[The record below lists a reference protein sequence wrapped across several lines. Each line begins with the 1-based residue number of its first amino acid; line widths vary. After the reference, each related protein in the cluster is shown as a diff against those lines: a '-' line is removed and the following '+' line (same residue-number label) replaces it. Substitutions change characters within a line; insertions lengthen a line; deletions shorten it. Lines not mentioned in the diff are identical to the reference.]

1 MSEII
6 TASAVRFNALPTAH
20 DGYTLL
26 YEDNRVCQSDVKL
39 SELVGDMSAYLTEE
53 KANTLY
59 QGKGDYLSASTS
71 ANFYPMIG
79 NPSGFLTTEKDWTDT
94 IKAASAN
101 AVNTT
106 SAWVS
111 ANYYNIEEINDFLD
125 EKYDT
130 SSFAAVSGTFL
141 TTHQDLS
148 NYYTKSETSSKNELN
163 LAFDTKQDKGD
174 YYSASNPSG
183 FITGVDLSNYYT
195 KNETSSVNE
204 LTEEFNNK
212 QNKIEFNYYN
222 DTISGINNSGIY
234 SDSWKLISEKKN
246 SKYCYDSTTGNL
258 SVYLGQNN
266 SAISGDS
273 YTLGRD
279 NFTEQGVNI
288 GYDNIIDVNGLEDI
302 PGNVNI
308 GKNNSAVGNPGA
320 INIGQRNSANSWGV
334 NLGED
339 NSASLGG
346 YNLGTRNKTSQG
358 SCSIGEA
365 NETTEGSYSI
375 GKSNKTTVAGY
386 TLGERNSAESASI
399 SIGISNTALQASHA
413 LGSNNSANNG
423 SVSIGL
429 GSKADNGSFTI
440 GNSNISDHGS
450 FAAGINAK
458 ANNCSYAI
466 GNNLNAE
473 DGSISMGFN
482 STATNGSIAL
492 GFGSNNANKGS
503 FILGNNNFAFAGAT
517 TIGDGNTATYTDII
531 GNRNNINASILNV
544 SATSAEQYTKIIGDP
559 EAFEPE
565 TAQIKIKNFVA
576 GLENTATFAKNAY
589 IFGNYNKITCSSQED
604 YLNPDNDGYTFIFGM
619 MNSADRNY
627 DMAIG
632 YSAIASGGENIALG
646 VPIESVLGYR
656 TVEEDGYSYVEAE
669 TGIIP
674 TIAHGYKN
682 IVVRGNVSG
691 IGNIAINSN
700 ITGEYNLNRTVN
712 NNFTNSIVYSKSDN
726 YITNNIINNS
736 NAVFS
741 ADYFNENRI
750 INSQSLDATS
760 NDFTCNNLFHA
771 NSITISARSQ
781 ANDNTILHSK
791 NLDIKSDSF
800 CRNIITHCNGWT
812 AASSA
817 ISAKARV
824 NDNIILKTT
833 LTSDNNISKIS
844 ENILFNSVIDGTE
857 AILDEWGYPTYER
870 KEIDRYISWIDY
882 CDVSRNFIFGSFI
895 GNYVYNTFSFA
906 DNSNTGPG
914 GYQLRNTVRTF
925 NFGDND
931 INKSINSFVFGD
943 QNQISAISRSFI
955 FGGCNKLSNKLT
967 SEDDDY
973 SDNIFVFGYNN
984 TVIRDESKSGDPL
997 LERNKIFGIHNYIKA
1012 VDHINDNIIV
1022 GNNNSINYNI
1032 TKPSKDRIVDNV
1044 NSPNSPDSEYDYPD
1058 LQSAAFATY
1067 RNNIFGNGI
1076 RVSQC
1081 ITDSFI
1087 AGIGNYVFDSTERSA
1102 RQEASYNSIYSFGV
1116 ANIAYDGSHQLNIG
1130 YNNETSGHFAEAIGD
1145 GILSNGQQLVIGK
1158 CNEATEGTNR
1168 YSIEYDSDTDTIRN
1182 IAQSGIIFAIGNG
1195 TYDFASTTGEYGNI
1209 IYYDK
1214 DKNEI
1219 DAEAILNEEYITRSN
1234 ALTVSANG
1242 VVSANDYITSGNYKL
1257 SELNEIIDFLRNK
1270 PLTGTYIMK
1279 CINGTLTWVVDN
1291 T

>member
-1 MSEII
+1 MSEIVN
-6 TASAVRFNALPTAH
+6 ASAVRFDNLPPTG

-26 YEDNRVCQSDVKL
+26 SINGKVYKSDKFL
-39 SELVGDMSAYLTEE
+39 SEMVQSAVDKQVEDKLDTTAFSTVSGNFLTAHQ
-53 KANTLY
+53 KI
-59 QGKGDYLSASTS
+59 SADEWNSCYETVS
-71 ANFYPMIG
+71 AN
-79 NPSGFLTTEKDWTDT
+79 SGIWGTEHDWITEIKD
-94 IKAASAN
+94 ASAN
-101 AVNTT
+101 AFNEA
-106 SAWVS
+106 SAWVEEQ
-111 ANYYNIEEINDFLD
+111 NY
-125 EKYDT
+125 
-130 SSFAAVSGTFL
+130 
-141 TTHQDLS
+141 
-148 NYYTKSETSSKNELN
+148 
-163 LAFDTKQDKGD
+163 
-174 YYSASNPSG
+174 
-183 FITGVDLSNYYT
+183 ITGVDLSNYYT

-258 SVYLGQNN
+258 SVYIGQNN
-266 SAISGDS
+266 SAVSGDS

-346 YNLGTRNKTSQG
+346 YNLGTRNKTTQG
-358 SCSIGEA
+358 SCSIGES
-365 NETTEGSYSI
+365 NEASEGSYSI

-386 TLGERNSAESASI
+386 TLGERNNAESASI
-399 SIGISNTALQASHA
+399 SIGISNTALQASYA
-413 LGSNNSANNG
+413 LGSNNLANNG

-429 GSKADNGSFTI
+429 GSKADNDSFTI

-466 GNNLNAE
+466 GNNLSAE

-492 GFGSNNANKGS
+492 GFGNNNANKGS
-503 FILGNNNFAFAGAT
+503 FILGNRNFAFAGTT
-517 TIGDGNTATYTDII
+517 TIGDDNTATYTDII

-559 EAFEPE
+559 EDPEPE
-565 TAQIKIKNFVA
+565 TVQIKIKNFIA

-632 YSAIASGGENIALG
+632 YSAVASGGENIALG
-646 VPIESVLGYR
+646 VPFESVLGYR
-656 TVEEDGYSYVEAE
+656 TVEEYGYSYVEAE

-682 IVVRGNVSG
+682 VVIRGNISG

-700 ITGEYNLNRTVN
+700 ITGEYALERTIN
-712 NNFTNSIVYSKSDN
+712 NNITNSIVNSKSDNSKSDN
-726 YITNNIINNS
+726 YIANNIINNS
-736 NAVFS
+736 DAIFS
-741 ADYFNENRI
+741 TNYFNENKI
-750 INSQSLDATS
+750 INSQSLESTC

-771 NSITISARSQ
+771 NNITISATNQ

-791 NLDIKSDSF
+791 KLNIKSDSF
-800 CRNIITHCNGWT
+800 CRNIITHCNNWN

-817 ISAKARV
+817 ISAKVRI
-824 NDNIILKTT
+824 NDNIISKTT
-833 LTSDNNISKIS
+833 LINDNNISKIS
-844 ENILFNSVIDGTE
+844 ENIFFNSVVDGTE
-857 AILDEWGYPTYER
+857 NAEILDEWGFPTNER
-870 KEIDRYISWIDY
+870 REIPQYISWADD
-882 CDVSRNFIFGSFI
+882 CDISRNFIFGSYI

-906 DNSNTGPG
+906 DNSNGSPG

-955 FGGCNKLSNKLT
+955 FGGYNKLSNKLT

-1012 VDHINDNIIV
+1012 VDHTNDNIIV

-1044 NSPNSPDSEYDYPD
+1044 NSPNSPDYNPD

-1182 IAQSGIIFAIGNG
+1182 IAQNGIIFAIGNG
-1195 TYDFASTTGEYGNI
+1195 TYDFAASEDEYGDI

-1219 DAEAILNEEYITRSN
+1219 SENDILNEEYVTRSN
-1234 ALTVSANG
+1234 ALTISANG
-1242 VVSANDYITSGNYKL
+1242 VVSASDYVTSGNYKL